1 MAYWIRID
9 EHNLGVW
16 ADLTTGDPTG
26 RFAPTLNWVVVPDG
40 LATDALARQSGLSVA
55 ADGVTVQI
63 ANVAAYAAAAV
74 VAMQV
79 AFNTALTAGITV
91 PNVPAAGANLP
102 VATDFNSL
110 TLVHGAYTAASA
122 GLFATTP
129 WQTPTGFVTLTAA
142 QVITVGQAVLTF
154 EQGCFGRLQ
163 TVTAAIETALA
174 SSPDPATQI
183 AAIAAAAVWPTS

>member
-1 MAYWIRID
+1 MPCFARIINNVVIETVALPVGETPAAYYPAA
-9 EHNLGVW
+9 LAGVW
-16 ADLTTGDPTG
+16 QPCSAAAAAGWLWDGTAVVPPP
-26 RFAPTLNWVVVPDG
+26 APTPAEV
-40 LATDALARQSGLSVA
+40 
-55 ADGVTVQI
+55 
-63 ANVAAYAAAAV
+63 AAAAV

-91 PNVPAAGANLP
+91 PNVPTPGANLP